1 MYLLPCDQKW
11 GGKPLEFLMQNHSPV
26 EKPSVELGI
35 GSALAQVDF
44 SRSPPSKNAD
54 NFGLKGMA
62 FIAEFG
68 IMVPI
73 SHLPRSLESRER
85 NCRTKSGN
93 AQSTD

>member
-44 SRSPPSKNAD
+44 SRSPSSNNA
-54 NFGLKGMA
+54 NKFGLEGMA
-62 FIAEFG
+62 ILSKYWSNMEG
-68 IMVPI
+68 DKDIWLNLTI
-73 SHLPRSLESRER
+73 HHDNKQDNLKRQL
-85 NCRTKSGN
+85 
-93 AQSTD
+93 